1 MKKTGRELVSAQLWD
16 CEGGGRGGGEE
27 GNIAKYR
34 RLMVMVGNLVLKKT
48 DFLKNVRTISFHA
61 C

>member
-1 MKKTGRELVSAQLWD
+1 MR
-16 CEGGGRGGGEE
+16 RGGGEE

-34 RLMVMVGNLVLKKT
+34 RLMGKVGNLVLKKT
-48 DFLKNVRTISFHA
+48 DFLKNVSTSSFPA